1 MSPTEKLSTETQA
14 TAAAAPLRDSYP
26 AIEVKG
32 LEMAYG
38 SFVLMHDINF
48 TVAAAKSWSSWEVAA
63 AARALFSNI
72 SSA

>member
-14 TAAAAPLRDSYP
+14 AAAPAALGDSSP
-26 AIEVKG
+26 AIEVRG

-48 TVAAAKSWSSWEVAA
+48 TVAAGEVMVIIGG
-63 AARALFSNI
+63 SG
-72 SSA
+72 